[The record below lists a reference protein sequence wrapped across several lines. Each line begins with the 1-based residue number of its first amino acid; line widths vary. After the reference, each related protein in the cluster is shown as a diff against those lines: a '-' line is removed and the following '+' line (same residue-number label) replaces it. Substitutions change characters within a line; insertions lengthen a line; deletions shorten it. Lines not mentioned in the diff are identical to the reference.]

1 MKEGHA
7 EGGGRKMV
15 LEGNFLR
22 RAGGGWS
29 MVMPNTTSE
38 VANFS
43 EIRMKYVNESQDCC
57 RRRYGSYTYSLE
69 QLVE

>member
-1 MKEGHA
+1 MKEGA
-7 EGGGRKMV
+7 KEGGGRKMV

-22 RAGGGWS
+22 RAGGGGGWS

-38 VANFS
+38 VAHFS

-57 RRRYGSYTYSLE
+57 RRSEASISGDRLG
-69 QLVE
+69 